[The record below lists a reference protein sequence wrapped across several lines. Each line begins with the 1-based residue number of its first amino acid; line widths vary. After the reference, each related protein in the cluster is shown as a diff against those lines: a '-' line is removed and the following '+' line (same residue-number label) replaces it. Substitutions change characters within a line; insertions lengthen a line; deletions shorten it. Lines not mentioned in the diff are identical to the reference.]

1 MRRLV
6 KERSI
11 ASRALV
17 GIDEFREIAE
27 RVLAGTA
34 HQA

>member
-1 MRRLV
+1 V

-17 GIDEFREIAE
+17 TIEEFREIAE
-27 RVLAGTA
+27 RVLARATHPA
-34 HQA
+34 